1 MDYLPDLP
9 PPPILPRSLQR
20 KPTAITEIV
29 TEPEPIPES
38 EFAIGSESTLVPD
51 LTPDPEPILE
61 PESPPEQ
68 KSSTQRKSAPERLP
82 KPSQGE
88 ASNQKPQ
95 DTPPQS
101 VEEELACY
109 ILAIQEDHETEIGFL
124 QRDLHRER
132 TKRIHQTQEHIRETE
147 TLKAQVQDLTAQL
160 EAIKAS
166 IPGTFE
172 NKCSSLQKLTQEF
185 PQIKTKELAI
195 LVCETYSTI
204 DLLNLLNPLGSS
216 SEPVTKKRYGNDS
229 KIWCSV
235 FLTYVEI
242 LHSLYSQTYP
252 GLLSQVLKFHREIL
266 QLAERYS
273 WKDQVLP
280 LALFHHGMVRKNDVT
295 KAENWEIPETTR
307 RRFCP
312 EPVVDVVSV
321 KEQSFKMGKGK
332 ENEKK
337 EKRKKPPERLTER
350 DFMLGYTPWW
360 ERLTGIFGN
369 RSSGC
374 LVMAHL
380 DGIMGRGSKISN

>member
-1 MDYLPDLP
+1 MDDLPDLP
-9 PPPILPRSLQR
+9 PPPIPLRSLQR

-29 TEPEPIPES
+29 TEPE
-38 EFAIGSESTLVPD
+38 FAAGSESTLVPD
-51 LTPDPEPILE
+51 YTPNPEPILV

-68 KSSTQRKSAPERLP
+68 KSSTQRKSAPERLQ
-82 KPSQGE
+82 KRSQGE
-88 ASNQKPQ
+88 SSNQEPQ
-95 DTPPQS
+95 DTPSQT

-109 ILAIQEDHETEIGFL
+109 ILGIQEDHETEIGFL

-132 TKRIHQTQEHIRETE
+132 TKRIHQTQEHIRETQ
-147 TLKAQVQDLTAQL
+147 TLKSQVQDLTGQL
-160 EAIKAS
+160 EAVKAS

-172 NKCSSLQKLTQEF
+172 NKCSSLQKLVHEF

-229 KIWCSV
+229 KIWSSV

-266 QLAERYS
+266 GLAERHS

-280 LALFHHGMVRKNDVT
+280 LALFHHGMVRKNGVM

-312 EPVVDVVSV
+312 EPVEDVVGV
-321 KEQSFKMGKGK
+321 KEQKIKKGKGK
-332 ENEKK
+332 EKE
-337 EKRKKPPERLTER
+337 EKRKKPPEKLKER

-360 ERLTGIFGN
+360 ERLTGSFGN

-380 DGIMGRGSKISN
+380 DGIRGRGSKISN